1 MVSSPVL
8 DCADRPS
15 PHPRTAGV
23 ARSHWPVTAG
33 LPFARGE
40 LRRADR
46 IGVSTEDGDP
56 LPAWADVRA
65 RWPDGSVRWAL
76 LDLQTGIRAQQRL
89 RLNVDPGG
97 GPYDFR
103 SPLHAEVRGDA
114 IDVLT
119 GSLALR
125 IGRRGRRL
133 IRSVSRGRREFLTPE
148 GDADLAALDGEGN
161 ACSGRVEDAEIEVA
175 NPLRVVVC
183 CRGRFMGPVNPFLG
197 FEARIT
203 CYARQPFVRIDFTFL
218 HDLDHPRLL
227 LRRLALQLP
236 LALGGTS
243 RRALVGSQVSGWT
256 FHEPIDLGAAESL
269 DLTQWNL
276 ERHCLRWG
284 AGRRV
289 DRRSNCLGWLHV
301 ADGEAGVTCKLR
313 RPFQSYPKRWA
324 FEGDRLSLELYPD
337 LSGFRGPENGSGRR
351 YTEIDYA
358 AGVSHD
364 RPLPLPQGMARTHEI
379 YLHFGPPA
387 ADPAEVD
394 RFTLACEMPLLL
406 QLPSSRYAETG
417 VLGSFAPFSE
427 SRWPLELKLRR
438 FCRPPNGR
446 GILNDG
452 DQVRLETLADGRV
465 ATRTTENLAYEL
477 PRSILWQYLRSGDQR
492 LFWEAEA
499 AVRHLMDVDT
509 VHHQSEHPEWIGGPS
524 FQWSQNHHYANTD
537 ESDPT
542 GPRTSH
548 TWLGSLLD
556 YHFLTGCPRARQV
569 AEMCADFCR
578 RAAPFHWK
586 EELTPELAAAAA
598 AGEPVDWPFSTRSVG
613 WALTAMGTFYDAF
626 PEERFLPAMEAL
638 VDLLE
643 VWQDEQGR
651 WRDRIGTHNL
661 GETPFMVSGVL
672 QGLQLYHAATGEGRA
687 RGMLLAGARF
697 LARHGRTPEGLF
709 YYKEAPVS
717 ADPHTSTAMLLGPL
731 AWAHEQTGEADLL
744 EAGHRL
750 FRWLVDEGAVSTYM
764 LKDLIAFMPLLER
777 RGLLADYEPPDARRP
792 DPGGAPSTGLK
803 EPRDE

>member
-1 MVSSPVL
+1 M
-8 DCADRPS
+8 
-15 PHPRTAGV
+15 
-23 ARSHWPVTAG
+23 
-33 LPFARGE
+33 
-40 LRRADR
+40 
-46 IGVSTEDGDP
+46 GVSGGDGHP

-76 LDLQTGIRAQQRL
+76 LDLQVEIQAQERL
-89 RLNVDPGG
+89 RLNIDPGE
-97 GPYDFR
+97 GPGEFS

-119 GSLALR
+119 GELALR
-125 IGRRGRRL
+125 IGRQGHRL
-133 IRSVSRGRREFLTPE
+133 IRSVSRERREFLTS
-148 GDADLAALDGEGN
+148 GDDGDLLAWDGEGN
-161 ACSGRVEDAEIEVA
+161 ACPGRIEDAEIEEA

-183 CRGRFMGPVNPFLG
+183 ARGRFMGAADSFLG

-203 CYARQPFVRIDFTFL
+203 GYARQPFVRIDFTFL
-218 HDLDHPRLL
+218 HDLDHPTELL

-236 LALGGTS
+236 LSLAPTS

-256 FHEPIDLGAAESL
+256 FHEPIELAPAESV

-289 DRRSNCLGWLHV
+289 DRRTNCLGWLHV
-301 ADGEAGVTCKLR
+301 ADDEAGVTCKLR

-324 FEGDRLSLELYPD
+324 FEGERLCLELYPD
-337 LSGFRGPENGSGRR
+337 LSGFRGPESGSGRR

-358 AGVSHD
+358 GGVSHVQ
-364 RPLPLPQGMARTHEI
+364 PLRLPQGMARTHEF

-387 ADPAEVD
+387 DDPVEVD
-394 RFTLACEMPLLL
+394 RFCLASEMPLLL

-417 VLGSFAPFSE
+417 VFGPFAPFSE
-427 SRWPLELKLRR
+427 ARWPLEVKLRR
-438 FCRPPNGR
+438 FCRLPNGR
-446 GILNDG
+446 GVLNDG

-465 ATRTTENLAYEL
+465 VTRTTENLAYEL

-509 VHHQSEHPEWIGGPS
+509 VHHQSAHPDWIGGPY
-524 FQWSQNHHYANTD
+524 FQWSQNHHYADTD
-537 ESDPT
+537 ESDLT

-556 YHFLTGCPRARQV
+556 YHFLTGCHRARQV
-569 AEMCADFCR
+569 AEMCADYCR
-578 RAAPFHWK
+578 RAAPYHWK
-586 EELTPELAAAAA
+586 KELTLDLAASAAS
-598 AGEPVDWPFSTRSVG
+598 GEPVHWPFSTRSVG
-613 WALTAMGTFYDAF
+613 WALTGMGTYYDAF
-626 PEERFLPAMEAL
+626 PEDRFLPAMEAL

-643 VWQDEQGR
+643 VWQDEHGR

-687 RGMLLAGARF
+687 RRMLLAGARF

-709 YYKEAPVS
+709 YYKEAPIS

-744 EAGHRL
+744 DAGYRL
-750 FRWLVDEGAVSTYM
+750 FRWLVDVGSVSTYM

-777 RGLLADYEPPDARRP
+777 SGLLSAYEPPDVLAQK
-792 DPGGAPSTGLK
+792 PGASSAGES
-803 EPRDE
+803 RDG